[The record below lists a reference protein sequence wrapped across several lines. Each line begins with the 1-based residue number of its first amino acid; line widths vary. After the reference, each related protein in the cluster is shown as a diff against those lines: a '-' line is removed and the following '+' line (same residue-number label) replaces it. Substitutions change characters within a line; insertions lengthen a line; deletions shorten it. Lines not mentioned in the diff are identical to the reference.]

1 MLTKKEQNIIR
12 QCAKKYNA
20 SSVFLFGSSIA
31 RTTPRD
37 IDLAVKGVSPRS
49 FFGFY
54 ADLFKYLPRPV
65 DLVDLD
71 EMDSYFMKRIL
82 EGGKIIYEA

>member
-20 SSVFLFGSSIA
+20 SSVFLFGSSIS
-31 RTTPRD
+31 RTAPRD
-37 IDLAVKGVSPRS
+37 IDLAVKGVSPQS

-71 EMDSYFMKRIL
+71 ETDSYFMKRIL